1 VENRSSARPQKTALL
16 LAQRIV
22 RDIDQQGLGPGDK
35 LPAERLMM
43 DAYDAGRGTLRESLR
58 FLELQ
63 GVLSLKPGPGGGP
76 VIQKPNADHL
86 ATTLAVMLQFDH
98 ARYGVIAEARAA
110 FEPVVAQLAAE
121 RITGARLAE
130 LGRTLTDMEKRL
142 NDAGAFQEADRRFHR
157 LVAWA
162 SQNSVFGFLVD
173 VLAGGMATTLPD
185 VEQPVLR
192 RQLIL
197 QAHRRIHQAIAAASP
212 AAAGEALRAHIEE
225 GLAYAAKKSPE
236 ALDRPVTWANHASL
250 DSLEDVS

>member
-1 VENRSSARPQKTALL
+1 VGTSSSARPPKTALL

-22 RDIDQQGLGPGDK
+22 RDIDQQGLRPGDK
-35 LPAERLMM
+35 LPSERLMM
-43 DAYDAGRGTLRESLR
+43 DSYDAGRGTLRESLR

-98 ARYGVIAEARAA
+98 ARYGMIAEARAA

-130 LGRTLTDMEKRL
+130 LARTLSDMQAHL

-157 LVAWA
+157 IVAWA

-173 VLAGGMATTLPD
+173 VLAGGMASTLPD
-185 VEQPVLR
+185 ADQPVLR
-192 RQLIL
+192 RRLIL
-197 QAHRRIHQAIAAASP
+197 AAHQRIHDAIASSSP
-212 AAAGEALRAHIEE
+212 AEAGAAMRSHIQEV
-225 GLAYAAKKSPE
+225 LAYAARKSPE
-236 ALDRPVTWANHASL
+236 ALDRPVTWENHISL
-250 DSLEDVS
+250 DSLEEVP